1 MNLWFALLFSLAVA
15 APFAKGEDET
25 WWAFRPLVDD
35 EIPKA
40 SGWAKTPIDSYIE
53 HDLKQRQLGPN
64 PAASRRDFI
73 RRVTYDLL
81 GMPPS
86 ADQVAAFEAEESIN
100 AEERLMDRL
109 LASPH
114 FGEQWGRH
122 WLDVIRFGES
132 RGFEVNPL
140 IDNAWPFR
148 DYIVR
153 SFNDDK
159 PYDQLV
165 REHLAGD
172 VIGNGDPEIEV
183 GTGFLVAGPD
193 DLVGN
198 QDPLAQ
204 AQIRANTLDD
214 IVGATSSAFLG
225 LTVSC
230 ARCHDHK
237 FDPIEQADY
246 YRMQATFAGVHHGER
261 VLATKD
267 ELAVYERERAP
278 ILKEQQHWQTQ
289 LTEEEERLLAS
300 VELPKSFPL
309 PAPSH
314 YITEDRFDPVKLKL
328 VRLTIHNAEQNAS
341 SPAGSKVDEIE
352 VWTAGEELRNVAREA
367 KVTASSKIAAD
378 NPAAY
383 GPQWVN
389 DGKFGQHWITD
400 SNAVLTLTWDDPV
413 LVNRVLLSSDRPRN
427 LSPTH
432 GERRFIGDYQLD
444 VSTDGVRWTTVTREN
459 ARPPISDAHA
469 RQRRLRLAMN
479 PEAAKT
485 LRGIRSS
492 LARVR
497 VRLRAI
503 PAPRTAWAGVF
514 SEPAKPAY
522 LMKRGDPAQRGPEIA
537 PASLTTLQSTSA
549 RYELPLQAPEA
560 ERRRALSEWLVQAD
574 NPLTPRVLANRLW
587 YYHFGTGIVDT
598 PSDFGNMGGRPSH
611 PELLDFLAKRLH
623 DYQWYMKP
631 MHRLILTSAV
641 YQQSS
646 ARREEASAVDA
657 QARLL
662 WRFPPRRL
670 RGEEVR
676 DTLLTVANQLDKRQ
690 GGPGFRLY
698 QYLRDNVATYV
709 PLERPGAETYRRA
722 VYHQNA
728 RAAPVDVLSDF
739 DAPDCA
745 LVTPRR
751 VTTTTPLQALT
762 LMNHGFLLDQAAL
775 FAQVLSGRT
784 PTEQV
789 HQAFSQAFQR
799 KPEEDELRAAIQ
811 LLKIHG
817 GEAFCRALL
826 NANELIYLD

>member
-1 MNLWFALLFSLAVA
+1 MSVAVA
-15 APFAKGEDET
+15 APFAKGESET
-25 WWAFRPLVDD
+25 WWAFRPLRDYST
-35 EIPKA
+35 PKA
-40 SGWAKTPIDSYIE
+40 SEWAKTPIDSYIE
-53 HDLKQRQLGPN
+53 YELKQSQLVPN
-64 PAASRRDFI
+64 PVADRRDFI
-73 RRVTYDLL
+73 RRVSYDLL
-81 GMPPS
+81 GLPPS
-86 ADQVAAFEAEESIN
+86 AELVTSFEADESLN
-100 AEERLMDRL
+100 VEERLIDRL

-122 WLDVIRFGES
+122 WLDVVRFGES

-140 IDNAWPFR
+140 IENAWPFR
-148 DYIVR
+148 DYIIR

-159 PYDQLV
+159 PYDHLV

-172 VIGNGDPEIEV
+172 VIGAGDPEIEV

-198 QDPLAQ
+198 QDPKAQ

-261 VLATKD
+261 VVAT
-267 ELAVYERERAP
+267 EGEVALYEQNRAP
-278 ILKEQQHWQTQ
+278 ILKEQEYWQRR
-289 LTEEEERLLAS
+289 LAEEEKRILDS
-300 VELPKSFPL
+300 VELPKSFLL
-309 PAPSH
+309 PRPSH
-314 YITEDRFDPVKLKL
+314 YGTEDSFDPVMAKS
-328 VRLTIHNAEQNAS
+328 VRLTVHNSELNAS

-352 VWTAGEELRNVAREA
+352 VWTEGREPRNVALEA
-367 KVTASSKIAAD
+367 EVRATSKIAVD

-400 SNAVLTLTWDDPV
+400 GNAVLTLTWGEPV
-413 LVNRVLLSSDRPRN
+413 RVSRVLLSSDRPRN
-427 LSPTH
+427 LDPTH
-432 GERRFIGDYQLD
+432 GERRFIGDYRLD
-444 VSTDGVRWTTVTREN
+444 VSLDGMSWTPVTRVN
-459 ARPPISDAHA
+459 DRPPVSDAHA

-479 PEAAKT
+479 PQSAKA
-485 LRGIRSS
+485 LREIGSK
-492 LARVR
+492 LAQARA
-497 VRLRAI
+497 RLRAI
-503 PAPRTAWAGVF
+503 PAPKIAWAGVF
-514 SEPAKPAY
+514 SQPATPAY
-522 LMKRGDPAQRGPEIA
+522 LMKRGDPAQRGAEIA
-537 PASLTTLQSTSA
+537 PASLTTLQSTTA
-549 RYELPLQAPEA
+549 RYSLPLEAPEA
-560 ERRRALSEWLVQAD
+560 ERRRALAEWIVQTD

-598 PSDFGNMGGRPSH
+598 PSDFGHMGGKPSH
-611 PELLDFLAKRLH
+611 PQLLDFLATRLYG
-623 DYQWYMKP
+623 YQWHMKP
-631 MHRLILTSAV
+631 LHRLILTSAV

-646 ARREEASAVDA
+646 ERRKEALSVDA

-676 DTLLTVANQLDKRQ
+676 DTLLMATGQLDKRQ

-698 QYLRDNVATYV
+698 KYLRDNVATYV

-775 FAQVLSGRT
+775 FAQILFGRT

-789 HQAFSQAFQR
+789 REAFSRAFQR
-799 KPEEDELRAAIQ
+799 QPEEDELRGGLD
-811 LLKIHG
+811 LLEAHG
-817 GEAFCRALL
+817 AEAFCRVLL